1 MRMQCLLL
9 NCMNL
14 FKGGLGQLAS
24 NFLIACLLIGCSNDG
39 DSAKQSS
46 EIKSQKPTQETP
58 VIAEKDDPNKIAIRD
73 NIDNARGVVPEK
85 DDLNKIAQMDDIDDQ
100 TRVIATEPY
109 RLEGIEVSLLDV
121 KRASGDT
128 LNVYWR
134 MSNQSSVA
142 QELVKCSASWYCKY
156 QLAAGNWGD
165 GIYIIDSANQRK
177 HLVVRADKRPV
188 VSTSIT
194 PLSIEPGSS
203 INLWAKFPSPPLD
216 VKKVSI
222 YIPGV
227 APMEDIPISE

>member
-1 MRMQCLLL
+1 
-9 NCMNL
+9 MNL
-14 FKGGLGQLAS
+14 FNRYPGLFIS
-24 NFLIACLLIGCSNDG
+24 NLLIAFLLMGCNEKNVTAEQESQVNSQEEVEEKSTNTKKINLNNFVESNNPG
-39 DSAKQSS
+39 NEES
-46 EIKSQKPTQETP
+46 
-58 VIAEKDDPNKIAIRD
+58 V
-73 NIDNARGVVPEK
+73 
-85 DDLNKIAQMDDIDDQ
+85 L
-100 TRVIATEPY
+100 ATEPY
-109 RLEGIEVSLLDV
+109 RLQGIEVSLLDV

-134 MSNQSSVA
+134 VSNQSSA
-142 QELVKCSASWYCKY
+142 TQELVKCSTGWYCKY

-177 HLVVRADKRPV
+177 HLVVRTNKKPV
-188 VSTSIT
+188 VSTSET

-203 INLWAKFPSPPLD
+203 INLWAKFPAPPLD

>member
-1 MRMQCLLL
+1 
-9 NCMNL
+9 MNL
-14 FKGGLGQLAS
+14 FNRYPGLFIS
-24 NFLIACLLIGCSNDG
+24 NLLIAFLLMGCNEKNVTAEQESQVNSQEEVEAKSTNTKKINLNNFVESNNPG
-39 DSAKQSS
+39 NEES
-46 EIKSQKPTQETP
+46 
-58 VIAEKDDPNKIAIRD
+58 V
-73 NIDNARGVVPEK
+73 
-85 DDLNKIAQMDDIDDQ
+85 L
-100 TRVIATEPY
+100 ATEPY
-109 RLEGIEVSLLDV
+109 RLQGIEVSLLDV

-134 MSNQSSVA
+134 VSNQSSA
-142 QELVKCSASWYCKY
+142 TQELVKCSTGWYCKY

-177 HLVVRADKRPV
+177 HLVVRTDKKPV
-188 VSTSIT
+188 VSTSET

-203 INLWAKFPSPPLD
+203 INLWAKFPAPPLD

>member
-1 MRMQCLLL
+1 MIAFLLMGC
-9 NCMNL
+9 NEKNFTAEQESQVSSQEEVEAKSTNTKKINL
-14 FKGGLGQLAS
+14 S
-24 NFLIACLLIGCSNDG
+24 NFVESNNPG
-39 DSAKQSS
+39 NEES
-46 EIKSQKPTQETP
+46 
-58 VIAEKDDPNKIAIRD
+58 V
-73 NIDNARGVVPEK
+73 
-85 DDLNKIAQMDDIDDQ
+85 L
-100 TRVIATEPY
+100 ATEPY
-109 RLEGIEVSLLDV
+109 RLQGIEVSLLDV

-134 MSNQSSVA
+134 VSNQSSA
-142 QELVKCSASWYCKY
+142 TQELVKCSTGWYCKY

-177 HLVVRADKRPV
+177 HLVVRTDKKPV
-188 VSTSIT
+188 VSTSET

-203 INLWAKFPSPPLD
+203 INLWAKFPAPPLD

>member
-1 MRMQCLLL
+1 
-9 NCMNL
+9 MNL
-14 FKGGLGQLAS
+14 INRYLGLFISNLLIAFLLMGCNEKNFTAEQESQVSSQEEVEAKSTNTKKINLS
-24 NFLIACLLIGCSNDG
+24 NFVESNNPG
-39 DSAKQSS
+39 NEES
-46 EIKSQKPTQETP
+46 
-58 VIAEKDDPNKIAIRD
+58 V
-73 NIDNARGVVPEK
+73 
-85 DDLNKIAQMDDIDDQ
+85 L
-100 TRVIATEPY
+100 ATEPY
-109 RLEGIEVSLLDV
+109 RLQGIEVSLLDV

-134 MSNQSSVA
+134 VSNQSSA
-142 QELVKCSASWYCKY
+142 TQELVKCSTGWYCKY

-177 HLVVRADKRPV
+177 HLVVRTDKKPV
-188 VSTSIT
+188 VSTSET

-203 INLWAKFPSPPLD
+203 INLWAKFPAPPLD

>member
-1 MRMQCLLL
+1 
-9 NCMNL
+9 MNL
-14 FKGGLGQLAS
+14 FNSYPGLFIS
-24 NFLIACLLIGCSNDG
+24 NLLIAFLLIGCNEKNVTAEQESQVNSQEEVEAKSTNTKKINLNNFVESNNPG
-39 DSAKQSS
+39 NEES
-46 EIKSQKPTQETP
+46 
-58 VIAEKDDPNKIAIRD
+58 V
-73 NIDNARGVVPEK
+73 
-85 DDLNKIAQMDDIDDQ
+85 L
-100 TRVIATEPY
+100 ATEPY
-109 RLEGIEVSLLDV
+109 RLQGIEVSLLDV

-134 MSNQSSVA
+134 VSNQSSA
-142 QELVKCSASWYCKY
+142 TQELVKCSTGWYCKY

-177 HLVVRADKRPV
+177 HLVVRTNKKPV
-188 VSTSIT
+188 VSTSET

-203 INLWAKFPSPPLD
+203 INLWAKFPAPPLD

>member
-1 MRMQCLLL
+1 
-9 NCMNL
+9 MNL
-14 FKGGLGQLAS
+14 FVRYTGLFIS
-24 NFLIACLLIGCSNDG
+24 NLLIAFLLMGCNEKNVTAEQESQVNSQEEVEAKSTNTKKINLNNFVESNNPG
-39 DSAKQSS
+39 NEES
-46 EIKSQKPTQETP
+46 
-58 VIAEKDDPNKIAIRD
+58 V
-73 NIDNARGVVPEK
+73 
-85 DDLNKIAQMDDIDDQ
+85 L
-100 TRVIATEPY
+100 ATEPY
-109 RLEGIEVSLLDV
+109 RLQGIEVSLLDV

-134 MSNQSSVA
+134 VSNQSSA
-142 QELVKCSASWYCKY
+142 TQELVKCSTGWYCKY

-177 HLVVRADKRPV
+177 HLVVRTDKKPV
-188 VSTSIT
+188 VSTSET

-203 INLWAKFPSPPLD
+203 INLWAKFPAPPLD

>member
-1 MRMQCLLL
+1 
-9 NCMNL
+9 MNL
-14 FKGGLGQLAS
+14 FNRYPGLFIS
-24 NFLIACLLIGCSNDG
+24 NLLIAFLLMGCNEKNVTAEQESQVNSQEEVEAKSTNTKKINLNNFVESNNPG
-39 DSAKQSS
+39 NEES
-46 EIKSQKPTQETP
+46 
-58 VIAEKDDPNKIAIRD
+58 V
-73 NIDNARGVVPEK
+73 
-85 DDLNKIAQMDDIDDQ
+85 L
-100 TRVIATEPY
+100 ATEPY
-109 RLEGIEVSLLDV
+109 RLQGIEVSLLDV

-134 MSNQSSVA
+134 VSNQSSA
-142 QELVKCSASWYCKY
+142 TQELVKCSTGWYCKY

-177 HLVVRADKRPV
+177 HLVVRTNKKPV
-188 VSTSIT
+188 VSTSET

-203 INLWAKFPSPPLD
+203 INLWAKFPAPPLD

>member
-1 MRMQCLLL
+1 
-9 NCMNL
+9 MNL
-14 FKGGLGQLAS
+14 FNRYPGLFIS
-24 NFLIACLLIGCSNDG
+24 NLLIAFLLMGCNEKNVTAEQESQVNSQEEVEAKSNIT
-39 DSAKQSS
+39 K
-46 EIKSQKPTQETP
+46 
-58 VIAEKDDPNKIAIRD
+58 KI
-73 NIDNARGVVPEK
+73 N
-85 DDLNKIAQMDDIDDQ
+85 LNNF
-100 TRVIATEPY
+100 VESNNPGNEESVLATEPY
-109 RLEGIEVSLLDV
+109 RLQGIEVSLLDV

-134 MSNQSSVA
+134 VSNQSSA
-142 QELVKCSASWYCKY
+142 TQELVKCSTGWYCKY

-177 HLVVRADKRPV
+177 HLVVRTDKKPV
-188 VSTSIT
+188 VSTSET

-203 INLWAKFPSPPLD
+203 INLWAKFPAPPLD